1 VRRDDR
7 LGDLVERQLDLFV
20 RDDADLVA
28 EAQAAE
34 EAWNDAG
41 SGDAEEA
48 YGDYLLVVDAIA
60 DRLLEIRE
68 AYAGT
73 LEVNTAELYRAT
85 FNRLAGRRFRRYP
98 SIAGDLADS

>member
-1 VRRDDR
+1 MRRDDR
-7 LGDLVERQLDLFV
+7 FIDLVERQLDLVV
-20 RDDADLVA
+20 RDDADLIA

-34 EAWNDAG
+34 QAWNDAG
-41 SGDAEEA
+41 RDDAEEA

-60 DRLLEIRE
+60 DRLLETRE

-73 LEVNTAELYRAT
+73 LEGETAELYRAT

-98 SIAGDLADS
+98 SIASDLEA